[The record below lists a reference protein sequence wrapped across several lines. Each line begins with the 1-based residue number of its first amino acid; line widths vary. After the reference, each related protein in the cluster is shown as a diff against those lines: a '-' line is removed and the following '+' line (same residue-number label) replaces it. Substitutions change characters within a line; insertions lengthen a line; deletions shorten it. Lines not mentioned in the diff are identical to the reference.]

1 MGTCP
6 ECGKE
11 IENTQYEL
19 GEIIECPECGVELEI
34 TSTEPFQFSVF
45 EEEEK

>member
-6 ECGKE
+6 ECAAI
-11 IENTQYEL
+11 IEDDGFEV
-19 GEIIECPECGVELEI
+19 GEIIECPECGVELEVM
-34 TSTEPFQFSVF
+34 SLSPLELELF